1 MGMGIY
7 HIHQSQKGGIKEK
20 MNTIRKMKKNA
31 KALSPVVASIILI
44 AVTVAVSIA
53 VAAWMG
59 ALVVGQMAT
68 EEVKITSMTFTV
80 GDATGRIVLKVSNVG
95 TTPVTISEVWVNN
108 VAIAAGNVAYS
119 SSSATVGANSQVNAT
134 ITTAVTAGYSY
145 SVKLVSAKGNTFTY
159 VASAPS

>member
-1 MGMGIY
+1 MGMAVY

-20 MNTIRKMKKNA
+20 MNTLRKMKKNA

-68 EEVKITSMTFTV
+68 EEAKISNVDFL
-80 GDATGRIVLKVSNVG
+80 ATGEAVLTVKNTGSTTIIISDVYIG
-95 TTPVTISEVWVNN
+95 T
-108 VAIAAGNVAYS
+108 
-119 SSSATVGANSQVNAT
+119 SSATTQSDIGAGLSLAPNAVDDVT
-134 ITTAVTAGYSY
+134 IDPTVPFVQGQSY
-145 SVKLVSAKGNTFTY
+145 QFKLVTAKGNPFVYTAT
-159 VASAPS
+159 